1 MSTKT
6 KRKPESAQAAMT
18 RLMRNVDRRQKARE
32 AAAGPHRHQW
42 EPAGTVRQV
51 TSGER
56 ILKRPRIIA
65 RFFEC
70 SRCGKSK
77 HVQ

>member
-1 MSTKT
+1 MSAKT
-6 KRKPESAQAAMT
+6 KRKPESAQAALS
-18 RLMRNVDRRQKARE
+18 RLMRDVDRRQRARE
-32 AAAGPHRHQW
+32 KAAGPHRHRW

-56 ILKRPRIIA
+56 TLKRPRIIA

-70 SRCGKSK
+70 SLCGKSK